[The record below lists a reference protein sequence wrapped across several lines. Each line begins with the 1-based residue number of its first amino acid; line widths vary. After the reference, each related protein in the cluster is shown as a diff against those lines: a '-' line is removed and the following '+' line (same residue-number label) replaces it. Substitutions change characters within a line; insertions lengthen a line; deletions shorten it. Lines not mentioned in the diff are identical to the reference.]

1 MLCHSKSE
9 EVASGVVND
18 SSLVEARETQIED
31 AHDEE
36 TYAEEIQVHDG
47 AVETYAE
54 IDAHDEEI
62 QVQMPN
68 HVESRIDDA
77 NAEETRLQIPN
88 PSTPVSMKK
97 KAEDEAFSPWK
108 LRKLSSTPQI
118 QVTSSLNRKS
128 KPIAT
133 NPIATTQTA
142 PSPAVSWGQKC
153 ALAEIWRKKKAFI
166 CEEVSHGGYVYQ

>member
-1 MLCHSKSE
+1 M
-9 EVASGVVND
+9 ASGVVND

-36 TYAEEIQVHDG
+36 TYAEEIQVH
-47 AVETYAE
+47 ETLS
-54 IDAHDEEI
+54 DAHVEETHVEETHAEETHVQVEARETQIEAHAEEI
-62 QVQMPN
+62 QVQIPN
-68 HVESRIDDA
+68 NGESQIDDA
-77 NAEETRLQIPN
+77 NAEETRLQFPG

-97 KAEDEAFSPWK
+97 KAEDEPFSPWK

-118 QVTSSLNRKS
+118 QVTSSLNHKS

-133 NPIATTQTA
+133 NPIATTQNA

-153 ALAEIWRKKKAFI
+153 ALAEIWKK
-166 CEEVSHGGYVYQ
+166 H